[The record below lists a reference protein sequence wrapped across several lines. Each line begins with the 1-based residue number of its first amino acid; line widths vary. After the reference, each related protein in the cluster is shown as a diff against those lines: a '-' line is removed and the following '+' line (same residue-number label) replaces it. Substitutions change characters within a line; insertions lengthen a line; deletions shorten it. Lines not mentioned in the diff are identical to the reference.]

1 MYTDAKRSFNYLH
14 FRGTEIKKI
23 DIKTPTS
30 SLLSP
35 ASSHF
40 FAVLFRFSA
49 FLPVIE
55 SFAPSLAN
63 STAVDAP
70 IPALAPINARSYPRE
85 YHVQ

>member
-1 MYTDAKRSFNYLH
+1 MYTDADFLLFSLSGYGNQ
-14 FRGTEIKKI
+14 KI
-23 DIKTPTS
+23 DVKIPTS

-63 STAVDAP
+63 SIAVDAP
-70 IPALAPINARSYPRE
+70 IPVLAPIKPRN
-85 YHVQ
+85 HPRG